1 MTYRNN
7 KFDIGRD
14 DVSLL
19 DIYKSAIQH
28 QEVFLSQ
35 KTISKIN
42 KSREYLEKKIINTN
56 EVVYGLNTGFGSL
69 CNQKIDSLEI
79 EDLQK
84 NLVKSH
90 HCGTGPNIPEL
101 IVKIIV
107 LLKIR
112 SLSFGYSGIRIKVV
126 DRLVMLYNQHILPE
140 IREQGSLGASGD
152 LAPLAAVAD
161 MLISES
167 ANKKINKKPI
177 TLSFKEGL
185 ALLNGTQFMSAY
197 GVYCI
202 VEARKLYH
210 FANLIACISLDS
222 FLCKNESFN
231 PLVSQVR
238 AHYGQQYT
246 AKEIL
251 KILNGSPTFQSDK
264 KYVQDPYSFRCIPQ
278 VHGASLDVI
287 NHVDSIFQIEIN
299 SVTDNPLIF
308 SNQDKILSGGNFHGQ
323 SLAMAM
329 DYLAIALSE
338 LGNISERRVFQLISG
353 ARNLPVYLTEN
364 PGLESGLMIAQY
376 TAASIVSQNKQY
388 CTPSSIDSIVSSNGQ
403 EDHVSMG
410 ANSALKLYKVL
421 DNLKTILS
429 IELLNSLY
437 AIRLQK
443 ACKGKSSPIINKFIT
458 KINFSTHSGDNYPI
472 HKEIDSSR
480 DFIDKFDVLDF
491 LNIP

>member
-1 MTYRNN
+1 M
-7 KFDIGRD
+7 
-14 DVSLL
+14 
-19 DIYKSAIQH
+19 
-28 QEVFLSQ
+28 
-35 KTISKIN
+35 
-42 KSREYLEKKIINTN
+42 
-56 EVVYGLNTGFGSL
+56 
-69 CNQKIDSLEI
+69 
-79 EDLQK
+79 
-84 NLVKSH
+84 
-90 HCGTGPNIPEL
+90 
-101 IVKIIV
+101 
-107 LLKIR
+107 
-112 SLSFGYSGIRIKVV
+112 
-126 DRLVMLYNQHILPE
+126 
-140 IREQGSLGASGD
+140 
-152 LAPLAAVAD
+152 
-161 MLISES
+161 
-167 ANKKINKKPI
+167 
-177 TLSFKEGL
+177 
-185 ALLNGTQFMSAY
+185 
-197 GVYCI
+197 
-202 VEARKLYH
+202 EARKLYH

-264 KYVQDPYSFRCIPQ
+264 KHVQDPYSFRCIPQ

-421 DNLKTILS
+421 ENLKTILS

-443 ACKGKSSPIINKFIT
+443 ACKGNSSPIINKFIT

-480 DFIDKFDVLDF
+480 VY
-491 LNIP
+491 